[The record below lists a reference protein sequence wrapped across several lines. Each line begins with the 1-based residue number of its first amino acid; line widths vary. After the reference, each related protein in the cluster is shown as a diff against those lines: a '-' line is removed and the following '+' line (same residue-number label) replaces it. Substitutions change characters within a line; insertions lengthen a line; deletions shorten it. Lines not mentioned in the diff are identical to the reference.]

1 MMKMKLL
8 RFLLANMDSKIL
20 KELYESAEGMYQ
32 AGTMPRD
39 VYLKFKDLY
48 ESQKTGNKVC
58 KKMK

>member
-1 MMKMKLL
+1 
-8 RFLLANMDSKIL
+8 MDSKIL